1 MSLREEP
8 MEILEQNIFDEQYVQ
23 ERTQIDIKRQQLS
36 IRETKDKMKALIKN
50 SGNFNE
56 LYKQFENSDNQ
67 ISPSLCFLTVLHLAN
82 EHNLQLQQDSD
93 FNIII
98 R

>member
-8 MEILEQNIFDEQYVQ
+8 IEILEQNILDEQYLQ
-23 ERTQIDIKRQQLS
+23 ERAQIDIKRQQLS

-56 LYKQFENSDNQ
+56 LYK
-67 ISPSLCFLTVLHLAN
+67 
-82 EHNLQLQQDSD
+82 
-93 FNIII
+93 
-98 R
+98 